1 MRSNNYFKLLLS
13 MLMAFMCQTV
23 TAQQLQASRSHLSTE
38 DGLCSNAVSMISQD
52 DLGFIWL
59 ATWNGLSRFD
69 GYEFYNY
76 KTGNSSY
83 IKNLHN
89 RILDIV
95 IDQSQNVW
103 MHMYDDRVFVLNRH
117 TDQIINPFEGY
128 SGYEEFRTNSPLLV
142 TSSGEVLVSI
152 ADNNLYMMTLDRRGL
167 KSEKMSARELS
178 ITSMAEGYQSDIWLG
193 TNQGI
198 HRLDR
203 HNLTLEK
210 KAILPDQH
218 ISCLHSNGY
227 NIYAATKEGSI
238 YAFAYGQAPQLLRKP
253 NGMGIFSIYVDSHGL
268 IWFCDDRMGVYR
280 LNPETGNEKFF
291 QQTVLVPEQDGRGGE
306 FNEHNGVVWIRM
318 NHGGYGYYNRENDVV
333 EYFHNDPSNP
343 WNLSNTVN
351 AALVIQEGVVWESTS
366 RRGLEKLDILK
377 DNIVR
382 VRPVADAI
390 TTLENEIRALYYD
403 KERKVLLLGNKSS
416 CVFMNY
422 DDGRQERVTQDSQGN
437 SFGRLYGISKDSKGN
452 YWLCSKDYGVFKM
465 SPQKHG
471 GWHIEKFC
479 HEEGNQQSLSD
490 NDAYYAIEDK
500 AGNIWIATYGGGVNL
515 LTKDAQGATVF
526 LHPGN
531 GMKDYPKNN
540 TYLKV
545 RTIELDKEGNIWAGT
560 SDGILLM
567 SYNNKEVKIEK
578 LKMPPT
584 GDKMLMSNDIICLK
598 RDRKGNM
605 WVGSN
610 GGGIAYTLG
619 KDGEGNWLF
628 ENFGAKDGLP
638 SEEIRSITFDQRGN
652 AWFATEHIISTL
664 DMEQRVFTLFSNLD
678 GIDET
683 MMSEGGAITLE
694 NDDIIFGTL
703 NGYYIVDR
711 NKLMASKGSL
721 LKLQITDFFIN
732 GELQSPRF
740 NDNYDFYVPMARRVK
755 LPADCANFA
764 FRFAAMNYALQHRV
778 HYQYKLEGYDHEW
791 RNAGK
796 DRMAFYDDV
805 PAGTYTFRV
814 KAYLLESPDKFDLR
828 TVEVIVPTFSAISH
842 VTVYWIGGIITLAV
856 LVFLWFR
863 HRKKKK

>member
-1 MRSNNYFKLLLS
+1 
-13 MLMAFMCQTV
+13 
-23 TAQQLQASRSHLSTE
+23 
-38 DGLCSNAVSMISQD
+38 
-52 DLGFIWL
+52 
-59 ATWNGLSRFD
+59 
-69 GYEFYNY
+69 
-76 KTGNSSY
+76 
-83 IKNLHN
+83 
-89 RILDIV
+89 
-95 IDQSQNVW
+95 
-103 MHMYDDRVFVLNRH
+103 
-117 TDQIINPFEGY
+117 
-128 SGYEEFRTNSPLLV
+128 
-142 TSSGEVLVSI
+142 
-152 ADNNLYMMTLDRRGL
+152 
-167 KSEKMSARELS
+167 
-178 ITSMAEGYQSDIWLG
+178 
-193 TNQGI
+193 
-198 HRLDR
+198 
-203 HNLTLEK
+203 
-210 KAILPDQH
+210 
-218 ISCLHSNGY
+218 
-227 NIYAATKEGSI
+227 
-238 YAFAYGQAPQLLRKP
+238 
-253 NGMGIFSIYVDSHGL
+253 
-268 IWFCDDRMGVYR
+268 
-280 LNPETGNEKFF
+280 
-291 QQTVLVPEQDGRGGE
+291 
-306 FNEHNGVVWIRM
+306 
-318 NHGGYGYYNRENDVV
+318 
-333 EYFHNDPSNP
+333 
-343 WNLSNTVN
+343 
-351 AALVIQEGVVWESTS
+351 
-366 RRGLEKLDILK
+366 
-377 DNIVR
+377 
-382 VRPVADAI
+382 
-390 TTLENEIRALYYD
+390 
-403 KERKVLLLGNKSS
+403 VLLLGNKSS

-567 SYNNKEVKIEK
+567 SYDNKEVKIEK

-598 RDRKGNM
+598 RDRKGHM

-628 ENFGAKDGLP
+628 ENFGSKDGLP
-638 SEEIRSITFDQRGN
+638 SEEIRSITFDKRGN

>member
-1 MRSNNYFKLLLS
+1 
-13 MLMAFMCQTV
+13 
-23 TAQQLQASRSHLSTE
+23 
-38 DGLCSNAVSMISQD
+38 
-52 DLGFIWL
+52 
-59 ATWNGLSRFD
+59 
-69 GYEFYNY
+69 
-76 KTGNSSY
+76 
-83 IKNLHN
+83 
-89 RILDIV
+89 
-95 IDQSQNVW
+95 
-103 MHMYDDRVFVLNRH
+103 
-117 TDQIINPFEGY
+117 
-128 SGYEEFRTNSPLLV
+128 
-142 TSSGEVLVSI
+142 
-152 ADNNLYMMTLDRRGL
+152 
-167 KSEKMSARELS
+167 
-178 ITSMAEGYQSDIWLG
+178 
-193 TNQGI
+193 
-198 HRLDR
+198 
-203 HNLTLEK
+203 
-210 KAILPDQH
+210 
-218 ISCLHSNGY
+218 
-227 NIYAATKEGSI
+227 
-238 YAFAYGQAPQLLRKP
+238 
-253 NGMGIFSIYVDSHGL
+253 
-268 IWFCDDRMGVYR
+268 
-280 LNPETGNEKFF
+280 
-291 QQTVLVPEQDGRGGE
+291 
-306 FNEHNGVVWIRM
+306 
-318 NHGGYGYYNRENDVV
+318 
-333 EYFHNDPSNP
+333 
-343 WNLSNTVN
+343 
-351 AALVIQEGVVWESTS
+351 
-366 RRGLEKLDILK
+366 
-377 DNIVR
+377 
-382 VRPVADAI
+382 
-390 TTLENEIRALYYD
+390 
-403 KERKVLLLGNKSS
+403 
-416 CVFMNY
+416 
-422 DDGRQERVTQDSQGN
+422 
-437 SFGRLYGISKDSKGN
+437 
-452 YWLCSKDYGVFKM
+452 
-465 SPQKHG
+465 
-471 GWHIEKFC
+471 
-479 HEEGNQQSLSD
+479 
-490 NDAYYAIEDK
+490 
-500 AGNIWIATYGGGVNL
+500 
-515 LTKDAQGATVF
+515 
-526 LHPGN
+526 
-531 GMKDYPKNN
+531 MKDYPKNN

-598 RDRKGNM
+598 RDRKGHM

-628 ENFGAKDGLP
+628 ENFGSKDGLP
-638 SEEIRSITFDQRGN
+638 SEEIRSITFDKRGN

>member
-1 MRSNNYFKLLLS
+1 M
-13 MLMAFMCQTV
+13 
-23 TAQQLQASRSHLSTE
+23 
-38 DGLCSNAVSMISQD
+38 
-52 DLGFIWL
+52 
-59 ATWNGLSRFD
+59 
-69 GYEFYNY
+69 
-76 KTGNSSY
+76 
-83 IKNLHN
+83 
-89 RILDIV
+89 
-95 IDQSQNVW
+95 
-103 MHMYDDRVFVLNRH
+103 
-117 TDQIINPFEGY
+117 
-128 SGYEEFRTNSPLLV
+128 
-142 TSSGEVLVSI
+142 
-152 ADNNLYMMTLDRRGL
+152 
-167 KSEKMSARELS
+167 
-178 ITSMAEGYQSDIWLG
+178 
-193 TNQGI
+193 
-198 HRLDR
+198 
-203 HNLTLEK
+203 
-210 KAILPDQH
+210 
-218 ISCLHSNGY
+218 
-227 NIYAATKEGSI
+227 
-238 YAFAYGQAPQLLRKP
+238 
-253 NGMGIFSIYVDSHGL
+253 
-268 IWFCDDRMGVYR
+268 
-280 LNPETGNEKFF
+280 
-291 QQTVLVPEQDGRGGE
+291 
-306 FNEHNGVVWIRM
+306 
-318 NHGGYGYYNRENDVV
+318 
-333 EYFHNDPSNP
+333 
-343 WNLSNTVN
+343 
-351 AALVIQEGVVWESTS
+351 
-366 RRGLEKLDILK
+366 
-377 DNIVR
+377 
-382 VRPVADAI
+382 
-390 TTLENEIRALYYD
+390 
-403 KERKVLLLGNKSS
+403 
-416 CVFMNY
+416 
-422 DDGRQERVTQDSQGN
+422 TQDSQGN

-471 GWHIEKFC
+471 GWHIEKYC

-567 SYNNKEVKIEK
+567 SYDNKEVKIEK

-638 SEEIRSITFDQRGN
+638 SEEIRSITFDKRGN

-678 GIDET
+678 GVDET

-764 FRFAAMNYALQHRV
+764 FRFAALNYALQHRV

-796 DRMAFYDDV
+796 DRMAFYDNV

>member
-1 MRSNNYFKLLLS
+1 M
-13 MLMAFMCQTV
+13 MMALMCQTV
-23 TAQQLQASRSHLSTE
+23 LAQQLQASRSHLSTE

-52 DLGFIWL
+52 DLGFIWI

-76 KTGNSSY
+76 KTGNSSH

-128 SGYEEFRTNSPLLV
+128 SGYEEFRTYSPLLV

-152 ADNNLYMMTLDRRGL
+152 AGNNLYMMTLDRRGL
-167 KSEKMSARELS
+167 KSEKMTAGELS

-203 HNLTLEK
+203 NNLALEN

-238 YAFAYGQAPQLLRKP
+238 YSFTYGQEPKLLRKP

-268 IWFCDDRMGVYR
+268 IWYCDDRMGVYR

-306 FNEHNGVVWIRM
+306 FNEHNGIVWIRM

-382 VRPVADAI
+382 IRPVPDAI

-416 CVFMNY
+416 CIFMNY
-422 DDGRQERVTQDSQGN
+422 DDGRQERITQDSQGN

-465 SPQKHG
+465 SPKEHG
-471 GWHIEKFC
+471 GWYIEKFS
-479 HEEGNQQSLSD
+479 HEDGNKQSLSD
-490 NDAYYAIEDK
+490 NDAYYAVEDK
-500 AGNIWIATYGGGVNL
+500 AGNIWIATYGGGVNI
-515 LTKDAQGATVF
+515 LTKDAKGAPVF

-540 TYLKV
+540 TYQKV
-545 RTIELDKEGNIWAGT
+545 RTIELDKDGNVWAGT

-578 LKMPPT
+578 LKMPLS
-584 GDKMLMSNDIICLK
+584 GDQVLMSNDIICLK

-619 KDGEGNWLF
+619 KDAEGNWLF
-628 ENFGAKDGLP
+628 ENYGFKDGLP

-652 AWFATEHIISTL
+652 VWFATEHIISTI
-664 DMEQRVFTLFSNLD
+664 DMEKKVFTTFSNLD
-678 GIDET
+678 GVDET
-683 MMSEGGAITLE
+683 MMSEGGATTME

-703 NGYYIVDR
+703 NGYYVVDR

-732 GELQSPRF
+732 EELQSPRF
-740 NDNYDFYVPMARRVK
+740 NDNYDFYVPMARRLE
-755 LPADCANFA
+755 LPTNCTNFA

-778 HYQYKLEGYDHEW
+778 HYQYILEGYEKEW
-791 RNAGK
+791 HNAGI

-805 PAGTYTFRV
+805 PTGTYSFKV

-828 TVEVIVPTFSAISH
+828 TIEVVVPAFSAISH
-842 VTVYWIGGIITLAV
+842 VTIYWIGGITALAA
-856 LVFLWFR
+856 LAFLWFR
-863 HRKKKK
+863 LRRKKE